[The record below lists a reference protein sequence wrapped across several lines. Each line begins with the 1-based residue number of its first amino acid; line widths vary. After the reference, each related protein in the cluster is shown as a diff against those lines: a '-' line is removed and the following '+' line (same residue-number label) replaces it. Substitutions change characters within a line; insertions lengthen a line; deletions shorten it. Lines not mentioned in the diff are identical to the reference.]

1 MIVLSHFQVA
11 PLLKAKGSNQS
22 LATISPDLG
31 LTQVEVK
38 IEAGAAVF
46 PGGERL
52 SWEAA
57 DKIVDSLNNCFAL
70 EGINIRTIQAFSE
83 HTSRAHSLM
92 PTEGAPTLLIAGFP
106 MHRLKGT
113 EPHRDTLSKIKA
125 ITPIVGQVLD
135 TTTGLGYTAIEAS
148 ITADQVTT
156 IELDPTALEIA
167 RQNPWSRSL
176 FKNPKIT
183 QVVGDSFDEIANF
196 PNAHF
201 SRILHDPP
209 TFALAGD
216 LYSGEFYR
224 QLHRVLKRNGRLFH
238 YTGDLE
244 SKSGGNVARGVVRRL
259 GEAGFTRI
267 ERRQE
272 AFGVVAYK

>member
-1 MIVLSHFQVA
+1 MILLSHFQIA
-11 PLLKAKGSNQS
+11 PLLKARASGQS
-22 LATISPDLG
+22 SILISPDLG
-31 LTQVEVK
+31 LTQVEAT
-38 IEAGAAVF
+38 IEAGCAVF

-57 DKIVDSLNNCFAL
+57 TKITGSPNNCFVL
-70 EGINIRTIQAFSE
+70 SSDGIRAIQAFSE

-92 PTEGAPTLLIAGFP
+92 PTAGAPTLLIAGFP
-106 MHRLKGT
+106 MHRIKGT
-113 EPHRDTLSKIKA
+113 DPHRDTLSKIKA
-125 ITPIVGQVLD
+125 IAPVVGQVLD

-148 ITADQVTT
+148 KTADHVTT
-156 IELDPTALEIA
+156 IELDPTTLEIA
-167 RQNPWSRSL
+167 RQNPWSQAL
-176 FKNPKIT
+176 FEDTKIT
-183 QVVGDSFDEIANF
+183 QIVGDSFDEIANF
-196 PNAHF
+196 PDAHF

-224 QLHRVLKRNGRLFH
+224 QLYRVLKRNGRLFH
-238 YTGDLE
+238 YIGDLE
-244 SKSGGNVARGVVRRL
+244 SKSGSGVVRGVIRRL

-267 ERRQE
+267 DRRQE

>member
-11 PLLKAKGSNQS
+11 PLLKAKQAGQPMA
-22 LATISPDLG
+22 LISPDLG
-31 LTQVEVK
+31 LTQVEATL
-38 IEAGAAVF
+38 EASSAVF

-57 DKIVDSLNNCFAL
+57 AKITDSPNNCFAL
-70 EGINIRTIQAFSE
+70 ENDRIRAIQAFSE

-92 PTEGAPTLLIAGFP
+92 PTAGAPTLLIAGFP
-106 MHRLKGT
+106 MHRIKGT
-113 EPHRDTLSKIKA
+113 DPHRDTLSKIKA
-125 ITPIVGQVLD
+125 VAPVVGQVLD
-135 TTTGLGYTAIEAS
+135 TTTGLGYTAIEAGK
-148 ITADQVTT
+148 TADHVTT
-156 IELDPTALEIA
+156 IELDPTTLEIA
-167 RQNPWSRSL
+167 RQNPWSQAL
-176 FKNPKIT
+176 FGNPKIT
-183 QVVGDSFDEIANF
+183 QIAGDSFDEVANF
-196 PNAHF
+196 PDNYF

-224 QLHRVLKRNGRLFH
+224 QLYRVLKRNGRLFH
-238 YTGDLE
+238 YIGDLE
-244 SKSGGNVARGVVRRL
+244 SKSGSNTARGVVRRL

-267 ERRQE
+267 IRRQE